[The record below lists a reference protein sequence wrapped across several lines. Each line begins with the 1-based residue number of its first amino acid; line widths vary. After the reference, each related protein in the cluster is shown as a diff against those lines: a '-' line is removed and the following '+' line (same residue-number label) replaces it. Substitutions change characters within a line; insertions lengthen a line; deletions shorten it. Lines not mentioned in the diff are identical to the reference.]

1 MLRKLRKKFILATM
15 ISLTLF
21 IGVIVGAINLFNYA
35 GILSAADDTLILIGH
50 NEGKFPVEPD
60 MILPGLDINLTP
72 ESPYESRYF
81 TVEMKSGEV
90 VAVDT
95 SSIAAIDDATAIK
108 MAKFSLTMGSKKG
121 FLGNYRYLLTKD
133 GDSASLIYLDCT
145 RWLYSANEF
154 LITSLVVSG
163 LALAMILLILSF
175 ISNRMVKPVSDGY
188 ERQKQFITNAGHDI
202 KTPLTIIDADA
213 ELVEMELGENE
224 WLTDIRKQTARL
236 SALTSEL
243 IYLARIEEL
252 ESLPK
257 TDFPLSDA
265 IEEIAGDFAAI
276 AKTKNLTIRKSVSS
290 AVYYH
295 GDEGAIRKMLTILL
309 DNATKYS
316 PEGET
321 VELNLTRLGRTN
333 IIRITNKA
341 DNLTDD
347 DIKHMFDRFYRSDAS
362 RASGGFG
369 IGLSVASAIVEY
381 HKGRIHAEKRGER
394 LQITVVL

>member
-1 MLRKLRKKFILATM
+1 
-15 ISLTLF
+15 
-21 IGVIVGAINLFNYA
+21 
-35 GILSAADDTLILIGH
+35 
-50 NEGKFPVEPD
+50 